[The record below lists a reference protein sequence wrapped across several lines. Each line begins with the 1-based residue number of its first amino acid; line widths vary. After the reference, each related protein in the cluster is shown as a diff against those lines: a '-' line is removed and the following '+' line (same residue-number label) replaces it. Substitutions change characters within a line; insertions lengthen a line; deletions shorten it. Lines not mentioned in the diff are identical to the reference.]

1 MEKLSRKCQASIFLY
16 WGRFY
21 LPIPRRC
28 QITMVYGDPIIVE
41 RAKNGEPT
49 QEQIDE
55 VHEKLLAGIRVCF
68 ENHKHALGWG
78 DKELVFE

>member
-1 MEKLSRKCQASIFLY
+1 
-16 WGRFY
+16 
-21 LPIPRRC
+21 
-28 QITMVYGDPIIVE
+28 MVYGDPIIVE

-55 VHEKLLAGIRVCF
+55 VHDKLLAGIRTCF